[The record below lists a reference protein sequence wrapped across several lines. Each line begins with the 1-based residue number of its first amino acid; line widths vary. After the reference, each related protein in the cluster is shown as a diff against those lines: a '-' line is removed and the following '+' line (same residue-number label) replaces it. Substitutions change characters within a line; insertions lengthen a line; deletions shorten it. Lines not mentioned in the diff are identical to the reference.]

1 MKMLSDI
8 RGFRNNNPGNI
19 RSGPKWIGLR
29 AIQTDPD
36 FAQFTSPEFGIRAL
50 AKLLINYQTNHRTT
64 TIRLIIERYAPSVE
78 NDTEAYVQHVAKMVG
93 TEPDLGYMLT
103 NKTLMV
109 DLVSAIIVHEC
120 GVQPYSRD
128 IIMRGVNL
136 AWNQ

>member
-1 MKMLSDI
+1 MKMLADI
-8 RGFRNNNPGNI
+8 RGWRNNNPGNI
-19 RSGPKWIGLR
+19 RNGPKWNGLR

-36 FAQFTSPEFGIRAL
+36 FSQFTSPEFGIRAL

-64 TIRLIIERYAPSVE
+64 TIRLIIERYAPDAE
-78 NDTEAYVQHVAKMVG
+78 NDTEAYVQYVSKMVA
-93 TEPDLGYMLT
+93 TEPDLGYRLT
-103 NKTLMV
+103 NKTLLA
-109 DLVSAIIVHEC
+109 DLVMAIISFEC